1 MVNIKQQIFGFK
13 SLQVFT
19 NLAFIIVSIIISS
32 QFVFSQNDGGY
43 SSSFLLRNQGARPVA
58 MAGAYTA
65 VSNEPGAIFYNPAG
79 IGFLSDVPLVNS
91 SVSMI
96 GLGRNQTSLSWAQQ
110 IYPNFGMGLAFNSFS
125 GGSFMGRDIK
135 GVPTVELSDFQFC
148 MSLAAAYRI
157 EFMSMGAN
165 IKFINSSLNG
175 SPTSASGVALD
186 VGTKFD
192 VFDMFSFGISVQNI
206 SGMMFWNTLNNDRED
221 IPFTIR
227 TGLAMEYGLNEDT
240 YLTRSSVTGDEE
252 KIFVPATKYILFSL
266 DAVFTQF
273 ERSPEIILGA
283 ELAAH
288 ELIAFRSG
296 ISLYGDKF
304 GEPQLLPMNHWGAGL
319 SLRPGFKKMPFKLNI
334 DYTIANEFL
343 ANNGISHHITLL
355 FEF

>member
-1 MVNIKQQIFGFK
+1 VVNIKQQDSKYRYSKILK
-13 SLQVFT
+13 
-19 NLAFIIVSIIISS
+19 NLAFIIVCFFINLPFLI
-32 QFVFSQNDGGY
+32 SQNEGGY

-96 GLGRNQTSLSWAQQ
+96 GLGRMETSLSWAQQ

-125 GGSFMGRDIK
+125 GGSFMGRDIR
-135 GVPTVELSDFQFC
+135 GVPTVEMSDFQFC
-148 MSLAAAYRI
+148 ASLAAAYRI

-165 IKFINSSLNG
+165 VKFINSSLNG

-186 VGTKFD
+186 IGTKFD
-192 VFDMFSFGISVQNI
+192 VFNMFSFGISVQNI
-206 SGMMFWNTLNNDRED
+206 SGMMFWNNLNNDRED
-221 IPFTIR
+221 IPFTVR
-227 TGLAMEYGLNEDT
+227 TGLAMEYGLNEDNYT
-240 YLTRSSVTGDEE
+240 TRSSVTGEEE
-252 KIFVPATKYILFSL
+252 KIFVPATKYMLFSL

-273 ERSPEIILGA
+273 DKSPEFILGA
-283 ELAAH
+283 ELVAH
-288 ELIAFRSG
+288 ELIAFRGGLS
-296 ISLYGDKF
+296 IYGDKF
-304 GEPQLLPMNHWGAGL
+304 GESQLFPMNHWGAGL
-319 SLRPGFKKMPFKLNI
+319 SLRPGLKNIPFKLNI

-343 ANNGISHHITLL
+343 ANNGLAHHITLL

>member
-1 MVNIKQQIFGFK
+1 MVNIKQHGFINI
-13 SLQVFT
+13 SLKVFK
-19 NLAFIIVSIIISS
+19 NLAIFIVCFIISTYLLL
-32 QFVFSQNDGGY
+32 SQNEGGY
-43 SSSFLLRNQGARPVA
+43 SSSFLLRNQGARPIA

-65 VSNEPGAIFYNPAG
+65 VSNEPGAIYYNPAG

-96 GLGRNQTSLSWAQQ
+96 GLGRMQTSISWAQQ
-110 IYPNFGMGLAFNSFS
+110 IYPNFGMGLGFNSFS

-135 GVPTVELSDFQFC
+135 GVPTNEMSDFQFC
-148 MSLAAAYRI
+148 MSLAGAYRI

-192 VFDMFSFGISVQNI
+192 VFDLFSFGISVQNI
-206 SGMMFWNTLNNDRED
+206 SGMMFWNNLTNDRED
-221 IPFTIR
+221 IPFTVR
-227 TGLAMEYGLNEDT
+227 TGIAMEYGINDET
-240 YLTRSSVTGDEE
+240 YLTRSSVTGEEE
-252 KIFVPATKYILFSL
+252 KIFVPATKYMLFSL

-273 ERSPEIILGA
+273 DRSPEIVIGA
-283 ELAAH
+283 ELVAH
-288 ELIAFRSG
+288 ELIAFRGG
-296 ISLYGDKF
+296 ISVYGDKF
-304 GEPQLLPMNHWGAGL
+304 GEPQLFPMNHWGAGL
-319 SLRPGFKKMPFKLNI
+319 SLRPGFKNLPFKLNI